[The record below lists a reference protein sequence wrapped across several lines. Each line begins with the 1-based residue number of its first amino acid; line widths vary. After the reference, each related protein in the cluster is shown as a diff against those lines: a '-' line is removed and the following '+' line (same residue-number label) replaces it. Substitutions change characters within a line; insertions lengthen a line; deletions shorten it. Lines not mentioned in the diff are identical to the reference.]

1 MYRRLI
7 VNVAEHETR
16 VAIQE
21 DGTIVELFVQRKD
34 GSDIAGNI
42 YKGRVQRVLPGMQAA
57 FVNIGLSQAAFLHV
71 NDVVDESCYNL
82 DDFEKAFGSDDAE
95 DEAEALKPDDDER
108 LESAVDREK
117 HIEELLREGQ
127 EILVHVAKSPIGTK
141 GARVTSHISLPG
153 RYLVLMATSDHIG
166 VSRKIEDEEERS
178 RLKEMVAA
186 FREDR
191 IGYIARTASE
201 GIDSA
206 KMSREMK
213 FLNNLWKNILKRY
226 QAAPAPALLHKE
238 LDVSLRALRDLMTS
252 EAERLIIDS
261 KSAYDTINKFIE
273 TFMPGLKNSIELYE
287 GGEPI
292 FDAYNLEGDIS
303 RALQK
308 KVWLKSGGYIVIEQ
322 TEALVSIDVNTG
334 RYVGKHNL
342 EETIVKTN
350 LEALK
355 EIAYQVR
362 LRDIGGLIIIDF
374 IDMEKKS
381 NQDKIY
387 NAFKEALK
395 KDRSKINILPFSEM
409 GLIQMTRKRVKKSLT
424 SLLCEPC
431 FYCDGAGYQISRRTI
446 CFNIFREVLR
456 AAQDMTGERFTLRV
470 NPQIADY
477 LHDEENR
484 IIILL
489 EQITGKPVIIYPHK
503 EFYMEEFDIFEN
515 QA

>member
-21 DGTIVELFVQRKD
+21 DGTIAELFVQRKD

-57 FVNIGLSQAAFLHV
+57 FVNIGLEQAAFLHV
-71 NDVVDESCYNL
+71 NDVIDERFYSSGDY
-82 DDFEKAFGSDDAE
+82 EKAFGLDDEE
-95 DEAEALKPDDDER
+95 DETNEWDADAAAAADAAFDG
-108 LESAVDREK
+108 EK

-127 EILVHVAKSPIGTK
+127 EVLVHVAKSPIGTK

-166 VSRKIEDEEERS
+166 VSRKIEDEAERT
-178 RLKEMVAA
+178 RLKEMVGAL
-186 FREDR
+186 REDR

-201 GIDSA
+201 GIDSR

-213 FLNNLWKNILKRY
+213 FLNNLWKNIRKRY
-226 QAAPAPALLHKE
+226 QASAAPALLHKE
-238 LDVSLRALRDLMTS
+238 LDVSLRALRDLLTS

-261 KSAYDTINKFIE
+261 KSAYDTIKRFID

-287 GGEPI
+287 GSEPI

-322 TEALVSIDVNTG
+322 TEALVAVDVNTG

-350 LEALK
+350 LEAVK

-387 NAFKEALK
+387 NAFGEALK
-395 KDRSKINILPFSEM
+395 KDRSKINILQFSEM

-431 FYCDGAGYQISRRTI
+431 FFCDGAGYQISRRTI
-446 CFNIFREVLR
+446 CFNIYREILR
-456 AAQDMTGERFTLRV
+456 ASQDMTGERFTLRV
-470 NPQIADY
+470 NPKIADY
-477 LHDEENR
+477 LHGEENR
-484 IIILL
+484 VILAL

-503 EFYMEEFDIFEN
+503 EFHMEEFDIFEN

>member
-7 VNVAEHETR
+7 VNVAEHEIR
-16 VAIQE
+16 VAVQE

-57 FVNIGLSQAAFLHV
+57 FVDIGLDQAAFLHV
-71 NDVVDESCYNL
+71 NDVIDERLYSHNDY
-82 DDFEKAFGSDDAE
+82 EKAFDLRDGENETE
-95 DEAEALKPDDDER
+95 DESSGNVPILNSIP
-108 LESAVDREK
+108 DREK

-127 EILVHVAKSPIGTK
+127 EILVHVVKSPIGTK

-166 VSRKIEDEEERS
+166 ISRKIEDEAERQ
-178 RLKEMVAA
+178 RLKLLVTEL
-186 FREDR
+186 REGNV
-191 IGYIARTASE
+191 GYIARTASE
-201 GIDSA
+201 GLDGY

-213 FLNNLWKNILKRY
+213 FLTNLWKNILKRY
-226 QAAPAPALLHKE
+226 QALSAPALLHKE

-261 KSAYDTINKFIE
+261 RSAYDTINTFIE

-287 GGEPI
+287 GSEPI

-322 TEALVSIDVNTG
+322 TEALVAIDVNTG

-350 LEALK
+350 LEAVK
-355 EIAYQVR
+355 EIAYQIR

-374 IDMEKKS
+374 IDMDKQA

-431 FYCDGAGYQISRRTI
+431 FHCDGAGYQISRRTI
-446 CFNIFREVLR
+446 CFNIYREILR
-456 AAQDMTGERFTLRV
+456 AAQDMTAERLTLRV
-470 NPQIADY
+470 NPQIAEY
-477 LHDEENR
+477 LHGEENR
-484 IIILL
+484 IIVNL
-489 EQITGKPVIIYPHK
+489 EQITGKPVIIYPHR
-503 EFYMEEFDIFEN
+503 ELHTEEFDIFEN

>member
-57 FVNIGLSQAAFLHV
+57 FVNIGLEQAAFLHV
-71 NDVVDESCYNL
+71 NDVIDERFYSQDDYAQAFSNDDAQPDANAKDTAT
-82 DDFEKAFGSDDAE
+82 DDFFNAT
-95 DEAEALKPDDDER
+95 
-108 LESAVDREK
+108 DREK

-141 GARVTSHISLPG
+141 GARVTGHVSLPG
-153 RYLVLMATSDHIG
+153 RYLVLMANSDHIG

-178 RLKEMVAA
+178 RLKEMIGDL
-186 FREDR
+186 REDH

-201 GIDSA
+201 GVDSR
-206 KMSREMK
+206 KVSREMK

-226 QAAPAPALLHKE
+226 QAASAPALLHKE
-238 LDVSLRALRDLMTS
+238 LDVSLRALRDLLTS

-261 KSAYDTINKFIE
+261 KTAYDTIKRFIE
-273 TFMPGLKNSIELYE
+273 TFMPGLRNSIELYE
-287 GGEPI
+287 GSEPI
-292 FDAYNLEGDIS
+292 FDAFNLEGDIS

-322 TEALVSIDVNTG
+322 TEALVAIDVNTG

-350 LEALK
+350 LEAVK
-355 EIAYQVR
+355 EITYQIR

-387 NAFKEALK
+387 NLHSTFKC
-395 KDRSKINILPFSEM
+395 N
-409 GLIQMTRKRVKKSLT
+409 TRL
-424 SLLCEPC
+424 
-431 FYCDGAGYQISRRTI
+431 
-446 CFNIFREVLR
+446 
-456 AAQDMTGERFTLRV
+456 
-470 NPQIADY
+470 
-477 LHDEENR
+477 
-484 IIILL
+484 
-489 EQITGKPVIIYPHK
+489 
-503 EFYMEEFDIFEN
+503 
-515 QA
+515 

>member
-1 MYRRLI
+1 VSDVIGENFYSDGDYEDAFGLE
-7 VNVAEHETR
+7 NDEEE
-16 VAIQE
+16 QE
-21 DGTIVELFVQRKD
+21 DRDTEENGFYETE
-34 GSDIAGNI
+34 AG
-42 YKGRVQRVLPGMQAA
+42 G
-57 FVNIGLSQAAFLHV
+57 
-71 NDVVDESCYNL
+71 
-82 DDFEKAFGSDDAE
+82 
-95 DEAEALKPDDDER
+95 
-108 LESAVDREK
+108 EK

-127 EILVHVAKSPIGTK
+127 EVLVHVAKSPIGTK

-166 VSRKIEDEEERS
+166 VSRKIEDEEERN
-178 RLKEMVAA
+178 RLKEMISDL
-186 FREDR
+186 REDQT
-191 IGYIARTASE
+191 GYIVRTASE
-201 GIDSA
+201 GIDSR

-213 FLNNLWKNILKRY
+213 FLNNLWKNIRKRY
-226 QAAPAPALLHKE
+226 LAASAPALLHKE
-238 LDVSLRALRDLMTS
+238 LDVSLRALRDLLTS

-261 KSAYDTINKFIE
+261 KSAYDTIKKFIE
-273 TFMPGLKNSIELYE
+273 TFMPSLKNSIELYE
-287 GGEPI
+287 GSEPI

-350 LEALK
+350 LEAVK

-362 LRDIGGLIIIDF
+362 LRDIGGLIILDF

-387 NAFKEALK
+387 SAFKEALK

-431 FYCDGAGYQISRRTI
+431 FYCDGAGYQVSRRTI
-446 CFNIFREVLR
+446 CFNIYREILH
-456 AAQDMTGERFTLRV
+456 ASQDMTGERFTLRV
-470 NPQIADY
+470 NPKIADY
-477 LHDEENR
+477 LHGEENR
-484 IIILL
+484 VIILL
-489 EQITGKPVIIYPHK
+489 EQITGKPVVIYPHK
-503 EFYMEEFDIFEN
+503 EFHMEEFDIFEN

>member
-57 FVNIGLSQAAFLHV
+57 FVNIGLEQAAFLHV
-71 NDVVDESCYNL
+71 NDVIDESCYNFG
-82 DDFEKAFGSDDAE
+82 DYEKAFGLDDAE
-95 DEAEALKPDDDER
+95 NEAEELKPEAAER
-108 LESAVDREK
+108 LESTADQEK

-166 VSRKIEDEEERS
+166 VSRKIEDEEERN
-178 RLKEMVAA
+178 RLKEMVGAL
-186 FREDR
+186 REDR

-213 FLNNLWKNILKRY
+213 FLSNLRKNILKRY
-226 QAAPAPALLHKE
+226 QAATAPALLHKE
-238 LDVSLRALRDLMTS
+238 LDVSQRALRDLMTS

-261 KSAYDTINKFIE
+261 KSAYDTIKKFIE

-350 LEALK
+350 LEAVK

-387 NAFKEALK
+387 SAFKETLK

-470 NPQIADY
+470 NPKIADY
-477 LHDEENR
+477 LHDEEKR
-484 IIILL
+484 VIILL

-503 EFYMEEFDIFEN
+503 EFYREEFDIFEN

>member
-57 FVNIGLSQAAFLHV
+57 FVNIGLEQAAFLHV
-71 NDVVDESCYNL
+71 NDVIDESYFSAG
-82 DDFEKAFGSDDAE
+82 DYEKAFGVDDAE
-95 DEAEALKPDDDER
+95 AATEELETEADELFEHIHN
-108 LESAVDREK
+108 REK

-166 VSRKIEDEEERS
+166 VSRKIEGEEERR
-178 RLKEMVAA
+178 RLKEMIGVL
-186 FREDR
+186 REDR

-201 GIDSA
+201 GIDSS
-206 KMSREMK
+206 KMSREMR
-213 FLNNLWKNILKRY
+213 FLSNLWKNILKRY
-226 QAAPAPALLHKE
+226 QASSAPALLHKE

-261 KSAYDTINKFIE
+261 KSAYDTIKKFIE

-287 GGEPI
+287 GSEPI

-322 TEALVSIDVNTG
+322 TEALVAIDVNTG

-350 LEALK
+350 LEAVK

-381 NQDKIY
+381 NQDKIH
-387 NAFKEALK
+387 NAFKDALR
-395 KDRSKINILPFSEM
+395 KDRSKINVLPFSEM

-446 CFNIFREVLR
+446 CFNIFREVLH
-456 AAQDMTGERFTLRV
+456 AAQDMTAERFTLRV
-470 NPQIADY
+470 NPTLADY
-477 LHDEENR
+477 LHGEENR
-484 IIILL
+484 VIILL
-489 EQITGKPVIIYPHK
+489 EQITGKRVIIYPHK
-503 EFYMEEFDIFEN
+503 EFHMEEFDIFEN